1 MATLAV
7 TNSFSAGTTIVAA
20 DMNENFDDVEA
31 FVNSTPGVV
40 QNDIVDVKGDLIA
53 ATAADAVSR
62 LAVGSNTYVLTADST
77 EATGLKWAAPTTGDI
92 TGITTAANSSLAGGT
107 TSGTATLTAD
117 VNNTT
122 VATATAA
129 DYVLIAD
136 TDAANATKKA
146 LISDITALVPQGDL
160 TGLTAGTNIDIT
172 SASGPVPTI
181 TLAVD
186 AALVTGSDG
195 VGVDVTFHSDTAGDN
210 MVWDSSEEKL
220 TITGTNG
227 QTALDVADGNVT
239 IADDLT
245 VTGNLTS
252 HLNVAT
258 DSGAAIAPA
267 LGDENKYVLSTHAT
281 AVVTLPQNSAQAF
294 AIGTNIFYERNGT
307 GTLTFA
313 AGTGAT
319 VTSKDSTLTVGDRY
333 TSVAAIKIGAN
344 AWSLIGNLG

>member
-7 TNSFSAGTTIVAA
+7 TNSFAAGTTIVAA

-31 FVNSTPGVV
+31 FINTTPGVV
-40 QNDIVDVKGDLIA
+40 QKDIVDAKGDIIA

-77 EATGLKWAAPTTGDI
+77 AATGLAWAAPTTGDI
-92 TGITTAANSSLAGGT
+92 TGITTAAASGLAGGA
-107 TSGTATLTAD
+107 TSGTATLTFSPA
-117 VNNTT
+117 
-122 VATATAA
+122 
-129 DYVLIAD
+129 
-136 TDAANATKKA
+136 
-146 LISDITALVPQGDL
+146 
-160 TGLTAGTNIDIT
+160 GLTAAQNFG
-172 SASGPVPTI
+172 A
-181 TLAVD
+181 
-186 AALVTGSDG
+186 DG
-195 VGVDVTFHSDTAGDN
+195 AGVDITFHSATAGDN
-210 MVWDSSEEKL
+210 MLWDASEEKL
-220 TITGTNG
+220 VITGTNG
-227 QTALDVADGNVT
+227 QNALEVADGNVSIT
-239 IADDLT
+239 DDLT

-281 AVVTLPQNSAQAF
+281 AVVTLPQNSVQAF

-333 TSVAAIKIGAN
+333 TSVAAIKIGTN

>member
-7 TNSFSAGTTIVAA
+7 TNSFAAGTTIVAA
-20 DMNENFDDVEA
+20 DMNTNFDDVEA
-31 FVNSTPGVV
+31 FINTTPGVV
-40 QNDIVDVKGDLIA
+40 QKDIVDAKGDIIA

-77 EATGLKWAAPTTGDI
+77 AATGLAWAAPTTGDI
-92 TGITTAANSSLAGGT
+92 TGITTAAASGLAGGA
-107 TSGTATLTAD
+107 TSGTATLTFSPA
-117 VNNTT
+117 
-122 VATATAA
+122 
-129 DYVLIAD
+129 
-136 TDAANATKKA
+136 
-146 LISDITALVPQGDL
+146 
-160 TGLTAGTNIDIT
+160 GLTAAQNFG
-172 SASGPVPTI
+172 A
-181 TLAVD
+181 
-186 AALVTGSDG
+186 DG
-195 VGVDVTFHSDTAGDN
+195 AGVDITFHSATAGDN
-210 MVWDSSEEKL
+210 MLWDASEEKL
-220 TITGTNG
+220 VITGTNG
-227 QTALDVADGNVT
+227 QNALEVADGNVSIT
-239 IADDLT
+239 DDLT

-281 AVVTLPQNSAQAF
+281 AVVTLPQNSVQAF

-333 TSVAAIKIGAN
+333 TSVAAIKIGTN